1 MKKRGGPLVTA
12 MVVLALLWGGCVSAF
27 AGGQSDAP
35 QTGGKT
41 AITLANPSNPEDN
54 CVKAF
59 FHFKEN
65 VEKQSNGQIT
75 VDVKHSGQLGSH
87 RDYMEQMRMGSLQ
100 GGEVNVAVLS
110 GFDAKFMV
118 FDLPYV
124 SKSVAH
130 LQGLLEMGMG
140 TMFADSLK
148 ANTGVMILGWMIRSP
163 RNMYISTR
171 PVKTADD
178 FNGMKVRIMESP
190 VMTRT
195 FTLLG
200 AIPVPLAATERYMA
214 LQTKVVD
221 AAENSTSLVITQK
234 EYEVTKYLSRT
245 EHFISPNIIAF
256 DSKFFDKLP
265 ADSQKILLSAGEEA
279 GRYATK
285 LDSESEGAALK
296 ELERLGMSVND
307 CPDKSSFIQ
316 KVTPIYAEYRDKI
329 GGDIIDAFIK

>member
-1 MKKRGGPLVTA
+1 MAV
-12 MVVLALLWGGCVSAF
+12 MVFALLLGGLFSAF
-27 AGGQSDAP
+27 AGGQSD
-35 QTGGKT
+35 T
-41 AITLANPSNPEDN
+41 AGEKAAIVLATPSNPEDN
-54 CVKAF
+54 CVKGF

-65 VEKQSNGQIT
+65 VEKESGGRIS
-75 VDVKHSGQLGSH
+75 VDVKHSGQLGAQ

-110 GFDAKFMV
+110 AFDPKFMV

-130 LQGLLEMGMG
+130 LQGLLEKGMG
-140 TMFADSLK
+140 KMFADSLK
-148 ANTGVMILGWMIRSP
+148 SNTGVMVLGWMIRSP

-171 PVKTADD
+171 PVKVADD

-200 AIPVPLAATERYMA
+200 AIPVPLSATERYMA

-256 DSKFFDKLP
+256 DSKFFDKLSP
-265 ADSQKILLSAGEEA
+265 EFQKILLSAGEEA

-285 LDSESEGAALK
+285 LDTESEGAALK
-296 ELERLGMSVND
+296 ELERLGMIVND
-307 CPDKSSFIQ
+307 CPDKSSFVK
-316 KVTPIYAEYRDKI
+316 KVAPIYDEYRDKI

>member
-1 MKKRGGPLVTA
+1 MVPVLLLGGLSSV
-12 MVVLALLWGGCVSAF
+12 F
-27 AGGQSDAP
+27 AGGQSDA
-35 QTGGKT
+35 QAQAGAKT
-41 AITLANPSNPEDN
+41 AIVLATPSNPEDN

-59 FHFKEN
+59 FQFKEN

-75 VDVKHSGQLGSH
+75 VDVKHSGQLGAH
-87 RDYMEQMRMGSLQ
+87 RDYVEQMRMGSLQ

-110 GFDAKFMV
+110 AFDSKFMV

-130 LQGLLEMGMG
+130 LQGLLDKGMG
-140 TMFADSLK
+140 KMFADSLK
-148 ANTGVMILGWMIRSP
+148 SNTGVMILGWMIRSP

-171 PVKTADD
+171 PVKVADD

-256 DSKFFDKLP
+256 DSKFFDKLS

-285 LDSESEGAALK
+285 LDTESEGAALK
-296 ELERLGMSVND
+296 ELERLGMTVND
-307 CPDKSSFIQ
+307 CPDKSSFVK
-316 KVTPIYAEYRDKI
+316 KVAPIYAEYRDKI